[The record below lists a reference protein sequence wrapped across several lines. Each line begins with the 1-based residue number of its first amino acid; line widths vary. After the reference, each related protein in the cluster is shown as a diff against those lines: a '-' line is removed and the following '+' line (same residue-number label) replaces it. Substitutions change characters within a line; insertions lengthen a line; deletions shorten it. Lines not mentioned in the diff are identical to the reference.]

1 MIRIRSWP
9 AMSVVVMLTAALVT
23 AAYAQPRGSGRRGRG
38 MMRGRYLGLLSLEQV
53 QNELKLSQD
62 QIDKVK
68 DIGEKLRE
76 EMGEQFAGLRQIED
90 RQERWAKMAEMGEQF
105 DEKAH
110 GQVRQLP
117 SSEQMI
123 RLYQVRLQVRGAVY
137 GVNNQ
142 WIANR
147 LKFTDE
153 QRKKAAEL
161 EKTTREKIS
170 EAFSGLRD
178 LPQEERRK
186 KYAEVR
192 EKVGK
197 IRSEADEQALG
208 LLTAEQ
214 KGEFEKLKGEKF
226 EL

>member
-1 MIRIRSWP
+1 
-9 AMSVVVMLTAALVT
+9 MSMALLLATALVA

-38 MMRGRYLGLLSLEQV
+38 MMRGSFLGLLSLEKV
-53 QNELKLSQD
+53 QKELKLSED
-62 QIDKVK
+62 QIGKIEE
-68 DIGEKLRE
+68 IGEKLRA
-76 EMGEQFAGLRQIED
+76 EMREKFAGLRQIED
-90 RQERWAKMAEMGEQF
+90 RQERRAKMTELGKQF

-110 GQVRQLP
+110 GQVRQVL

-153 QRKKAAEL
+153 QKKKAAEL
-161 EKTTREKIS
+161 EKATQDKIS

-186 KYAEVR
+186 KYAELR

-197 IRSEADEQALG
+197 IRSEADERALG
-208 LLTAEQ
+208 LLTTEQ
-214 KGEFEKLKGEKF
+214 KEEFEKLKGEKF